1 MERSYLENL
10 GLESEVISQIMKE
23 HGKIVNPLKESLDD
37 ASKEKKQLDDRIAQ
51 HEQQLE
57 ELKSKPA
64 DSDSLNDKI
73 EQLQKENKELKESK
87 DAELAEERR
96 VNKIALSVKGLNTA
110 DEDFVSDKLRN
121 LQLDEEGN
129 LIDFDKHVD
138 TLKEKHPFLFEGV
151 KEEPKKP
158 GKWSQ
163 GNSTVAG
170 GAVTKED
177 IMKETDTAKRQQ
189 LISENAHLFRQ

>member
-10 GLESEVISQIMKE
+10 GLESDVISQIMKE
-23 HGKIVNPLKESLDD
+23 HGKTVNPLKESLED
-37 ASKEKKQLDDRIAQ
+37 AGKEKKQLDDRIAQ

-57 ELKSKPA
+57 ELKKKPT
-64 DSDSLNDKI
+64 DSEGLNDKI

-87 DAELAEERR
+87 EAELAEERR

-138 TLKEKHPFLFEGV
+138 VLKEKHPFLFEGV

-163 GNSTVAG
+163 GNSTVES
-170 GAVTKED
+170 GAMTKED
-177 IMKETDTAKRQQ
+177 IMKEPDAGKRQQ